1 MQALLAKGHHSRI
14 RPGDGTMLQKLRIW
28 WQLRKLEKD
37 RAFLLRIADDP
48 RSQELLPLVE
58 AEIARLR
65 ASQIKLRHPEI
76 FKDEGRGG
84 GHCRGN
90 NDQPGQ

>member
-1 MQALLAKGHHSRI
+1 MF
-14 RPGDGTMLQKLRIW
+14 QKLRIW

-37 RAFLLRIADDP
+37 RAFLLKTGNAP
-48 RSQELLPLVE
+48 RSQELLPVVE

-65 ASQIKLRHPEI
+65 ASQIKLRYPHI
-76 FKDEGRGG
+76 FNDEGRGG
-84 GHCRGN
+84 GRRGN